1 VGVLSQLTYPVH
13 IDTDHLPIIYLLISP
28 PSPFHSLT
36 YNKHASLIITCPTT
50 HPHLYL
56 HNQHGNNSRVQ
67 RTLLTLQLLT
77 IHMDPTSSITKQP
90 KQPKQKPT
98 SPNFLQSSNSNSNS
112 NIASS
117 PKQPSAV
124 QKKLKQIAHKLG
136 HAWKLHLPPPP
147 ASSPTT
153 KSSSQKSTST
163 STNKEK
169 AKKIVHALKSAWKLH
184 LPPAPLATPKHEHKH
199 VDEMPLLN
207 ASDSRTIAK

>member
-1 VGVLSQLTYPVH
+1 MATTLEFSALF
-13 IDTDHLPIIYLLISP
+13 
-28 PSPFHSLT
+28 SPF
-36 YNKHASLIITCPTT
+36 
-50 HPHLYL
+50 
-56 HNQHGNNSRVQ
+56 
-67 RTLLTLQLLT
+67 
-77 IHMDPTSSITKQP
+77 SSSPYTWTPPPRQQKQP

-163 STNKEK
+163 STNK
-169 AKKIVHALKSAWKLH
+169 
-184 LPPAPLATPKHEHKH
+184 
-199 VDEMPLLN
+199 
-207 ASDSRTIAK
+207 